1 MGFVLFFL
9 LLPIF
14 LCYTKNTGVSME
26 YKFKI
31 DDFYGPLDLLLHL
44 IKESK
49 MDILNIEIVKLTDQ
63 YLAMLN
69 QVSDK
74 NLIELSEYLVMA
86 SELAYL
92 KSKSLLPE
100 EVKEEDEE
108 FLESKDNLV
117 NRLLEYQRYKE
128 VTGTLKV
135 LEERRKEI
143 FSKSPSSLTEYKKQG
158 PNLKKEVSLEDLL
171 KAFENFLKR
180 KQEEKPLATRVT
192 TKEISLE
199 ERTASIRKIL
209 KERHKVEFFVLF
221 EDISKPYVVAT
232 FLSILEMA
240 KKEEIVITQENNFDK
255 IYVEA
260 RG

>member
-209 KERHKVEFFVLF
+209 KERHKVEFFDLF

-240 KKEEIVITQENNFDK
+240 KKEEIVIKQENNFDK